1 MSYRKSGI
9 YSFLRYLIIGA
20 VKSSEK
26 SSEKGSEKSSE
37 KKFGENGKN

>member
-26 SSEKGSEKSSE
+26 TREKMSV
-37 KKFGENGKN
+37 KKIETYA